1 MAKTCHIVFTT
12 IHHPAI
18 LSELHKNISRYGH
31 LDDVK
36 VWVVG
41 DRKTPASAGSLARE
55 VSQKGLET
63 VYFDVAQ
70 QDEWGAA
77 FPFYG
82 TVPYNT
88 DGRRVFGYL
97 RALEEGCALLISIDD
112 DNFPTEDDFIGHHK
126 KTGQKW
132 DGALIREPQHF
143 HNICEY
149 LSFEPQRLVYP
160 RGFPFELRGQLNRP
174 ESVPCREGA
183 RVGVLEGL
191 WLAEPDVDATTWLN
205 GKIGATAYHGPEM
218 FALEQDTWSPVNTQN
233 TSVVRE
239 LIPAF
244 VFVTMG
250 WPVPGGKLDRYG
262 DIWGGYFLLA
272 LIQGTP
278 FHLAFGRPLVE
289 HRRNP
294 HNYVDDLRYEFWG
307 MVLTDWLLK
316 TLRTSFSPQSKHI
329 VDRVMELADFL
340 ESQAG
345 TSLPPWCP
353 AEIKEF
359 LQSTASGM
367 RLWSAA
373 CRQIGI

>member
-1 MAKTCHIVFTT
+1 MRKSCHIVFTT
-12 IHHPAI
+12 INHPAI
-18 LSELHKNISRYGH
+18 LNDLHQNISRYGH

-41 DRKTPASAGSLARE
+41 DRKTPASAEALARE

-70 QDEWGAA
+70 QDEWGAT
-77 FPFYG
+77 FPFYA
-82 TVPYNT
+82 TIPYNT

-97 RALEEGCALLISIDD
+97 KALEEGCGLLISIDD
-112 DNFPTEDDFIGHHK
+112 DNFPTGDDFIGHHK
-126 KTGQKW
+126 ITGQKW
-132 DGALIREPQHF
+132 GGALIREPQRF

-149 LSFEPQRLVYP
+149 LSFEPQRMVYP
-160 RGFPFELRGQLNRP
+160 RGFPFELRGEPNRP
-174 ESVPCREGA
+174 EAVGCPAGA
-183 RVGVLEGL
+183 RIGVTEGL

-205 GKIGATAYHGPEM
+205 GKVSATAYNGPEI
-218 FALEQDTWSPVNTQN
+218 FVLEQATWSPVNTQN

-272 LIQGTP
+272 LMQGSP
-278 FHLAFGRPLVE
+278 FYLAFGRPLVE

-294 HNYVDDLRYEFWG
+294 HNYVDDMRNEFWG
-307 MVLTDWLLK
+307 MVLTDWLLQV
-316 TLRTSFSPQSKHI
+316 LRSSFIPRSTHA
-329 VDRVMELADFL
+329 VDRLLELADFL
-340 ESQAG
+340 ELQAG
-345 TSLPPWCP
+345 TSLPAWCP
-353 AEIKEF
+353 PEIKEH
-359 LQSTASGM
+359 LQSTAKSM